1 MSDVLTDT
9 AERLHRGSA
18 TALPAPEPVVDG
30 LLSPVERLEA
40 LCDPGSLTLLRSDV
54 RSARMGGKSRA
65 GDGVVTGTGRVD
77 GRPVFCYAQDP
88 SYLGGSLGEAHADS
102 IVRVLQLAG
111 RAGAPV
117 VGFIE
122 SGGARMQ
129 EGVAALGGY
138 ARIFREHVRLSGKV
152 PQISIICGA
161 SAGGGSY
168 SPALTDFVIM
178 TKRGT
183 MFLTGPAVV
192 KEVMGEEVTAAKL
205 GGPSVHDRNGVAH
218 WVTANDSD
226 AALLARDLLDHLPA
240 GGSAPAPRWRPVPAP
255 NTPVS
260 SIVPADDRK
269 VYDVREVIHSL
280 VDGGRMLEWASR
292 WARNI
297 VCGFARM
304 DGRSVGV
311 IANQPKHMGGVLDAD
326 SGTKAAKFV
335 RTCNAF
341 GLPLVVLVDTPGFMP
356 GTKQESAGVIR
367 HGAKL
372 VHAFA
377 EASVPKVTLVMR
389 KAFGGAFIA
398 MNSRDLGADYTFAW
412 PQAQIG
418 VMGANQAV
426 TILNRREIAEA
437 EDPAVCR
444 AELAAAYTAEHLSA
458 SVASSEGYID
468 EIVLPDDTRR
478 RFIEALTTLDGM
490 AAPAGIK
497 NIPL

>member
-1 MSDVLTDT
+1 MTEMLTDP
-9 AERLHRGSA
+9 ARVAPEG
-18 TALPAPEPVVDG
+18 LPADPATDDR
-30 LLSPVERLEA
+30 LSPIERLEA

-54 RSARMGGKSRA
+54 RSSRMGGRARA

-77 GRPVFCYAQDP
+77 GRPIFCYAQDP

-111 RAGAPV
+111 RAKAPV

-129 EGVAALGGY
+129 EGIAALGGY

-192 KEVMGEEVTAAKL
+192 KEVMGEEVSAEKL
-205 GGPSVHDRNGVAH
+205 GGPTVHDRNGVAH
-218 WVTANDSD
+218 FVTKTDSD
-226 AALLARDLLDHLPA
+226 AAVLARDILDYLPA
-240 GGSAPAPRWRPVPAP
+240 STVARGPRWRPVPPPA
-255 NTPVS
+255 VALGE
-260 SIVPADDRK
+260 IVPTDDRK
-269 VYDVREVIHSL
+269 VYDVRDVVKGIA
-280 VDGGRMLEWASR
+280 DGGRMLEWAPR
-292 WARNI
+292 WARNV
-297 VCGFARM
+297 VCGFARL
-304 DGRSVGV
+304 DGRPVGM

-356 GTKQESAGVIR
+356 GSKQESAGVIR

-377 EASVPKVTLVMR
+377 EATVPKVTLVMR
-389 KAFGGAFIA
+389 KAYGGAFIA
-398 MNSRDLGADYTFAW
+398 MNARDLGADYTFAW
-412 PQAQIG
+412 PQARIG

-426 TILNRREIAEA
+426 TILNRREIEA
-437 EDPAVCR
+437 SEDSATTR
-444 AELAAAYTAEHLSA
+444 QELADAYAEEHLSA
-458 SVASSEGYID
+458 GVASAEGYID

-490 AAPAGIK
+490 AAPAGIR